1 MADFFL
7 VSFFLVA
14 DLVLIT
20 FFLVSLGV
28 TSVSTAAGSGVT
40 SVSTAAGSG
49 VTSVST
55 AAGSSSTC
63 SEKNA
68 ELSSDNGFV
77 STIGFGFVSAN
88 TGFSSCCD
96 STRLG
101 NLPKLSDITLLLSI
115 LM

>member
-1 MADFFL
+1 MTDFFL
-7 VSFFLVA
+7 VGFFLVT
-14 DLVLIT
+14 DLVFIT
-20 FFLVSLGV
+20 FFLVSFGV

-49 VTSVST
+49 SC
-55 AAGSSSTC
+55 STC

-77 STIGFGFVSAN
+77 STAGFSFVSAN
-88 TGFSSCCD
+88 TGFSSCWD

-101 NLPKLSDITLLLSI
+101 NSPKLSVITLLSSI